1 MAMNPT
7 YKWVRFQQ
15 LQIIPHLEAV
25 ERGEIDRLAI
35 FMPPGHLLAHDTLVP
50 TPQGWREHGD
60 LEVGDYVFD
69 QSGAPVMVTNRSQV
83 FGADIRVTLS
93 NGEEFYAHENH
104 EWRVFDRTS
113 DRWKYLGTKYFL
125 KETKFSKARCLRS
138 AERGIYQLPLKNAVQ
153 YPEKQLALHPYALGA
168 WLGDGTSAGSKITFP
183 EKDRAIIERIES
195 LGYKKSAEWI
205 HKTTGILTASFG
217 GERFIGGGPFI
228 KGLNAYRLL
237 RHKHIPEAYKR
248 ASIEQ
253 RLQLISGLIDTDGHK
268 DKARG
273 RYRIVTTN
281 KELADDIE
289 EVILSLGWNPCVSV
303 GKLYNPEG
311 ATIISKQTPYY
322 VGFSPDRALPVA
334 LERKRLTDLAT
345 RRRQV
350 YIAEVERVGGNRIG
364 RCIEIENPNGLY
376 LVGKSYAATSNSKTD
391 LATRTFIPWFMG
403 RNPSKNAMVCSY
415 SADLASDDFG
425 ASIKARMNSALYS
438 QTFPGAVLT
447 RDSRS
452 KTSFTTKSGGH
463 FYSVGFGGG
472 VTGKRLDLIVLDD
485 LIKNKAEA
493 ESDAVQQDLF
503 DTYRAVI
510 KDRLRPR
517 SAIVMCVARGQR
529 VVMADGTWRAIEEIK
544 SGDSIL
550 SFDKVS
556 TAPVKKLVLDA
567 WSNGEAKTLKIVS
580 RSIETRVTG
589 NHPFLICRGT
599 KRDWSLQWV
608 KAQELNLGD
617 YIVTLKSKLPA
628 AGYRPTLFGHK
639 ADQSFYWLL
648 GFLYGDGWLIRDKS
662 RGLRGCA
669 VAKSIY
675 PELNNRVKEAYT
687 KCFRHDLRETKF
699 GYWRDD
705 SPLIA
710 RLLFSLGFGGSAKT
724 KTIPD
729 WVFRLRPCDIRSF
742 LRGYLDADGY
752 HREAKTGHNQTY
764 RAVSVNRELLD
775 QMRLLARVSG
785 VRTTKIFK
793 QVYRSPS
800 PKRNLPRATV
810 GYFEEF
816 SFLHDATE
824 LGTIWQNQKYFRKYF
839 RFEKVEQIDNAPST
853 EVFDLTIADTA
864 NFIVEGAV
872 VHNCMHRW
880 LINDVAGRVLAMDG
894 RIEEGGRWTV
904 LNLPAEDPP
913 NSGRFLWEDHYG
925 RDYYLEFKKDDDTW
939 ASKFQ
944 QDPQAQSGYKFKEEW
959 LEFYENPPPPGRFK
973 SYMFCDPAASKAK
986 SSDFTVINVFCPAQE
1001 RKLLLVDW
1009 VWDRLDP
1016 GERTDA
1022 MLRLCRKWN
1031 PQELYYETY
1040 GLNAD
1045 IFYLNEAMREGNFP
1059 PNAYARAVGKSG
1071 PGHNN
1076 SKEVRIDALIPYY
1089 RRGLIVLPRHF
1100 ERDRYDGTR
1109 IDYTEKF
1116 IEKEYKLYRGKKSIP
1131 HEDNLDCQSRIVDP
1145 AVRIDYELPQEQKA
1159 RAERPIRQGSS
1170 WYAVY

>member
-1 MAMNPT
+1 
-7 YKWVRFQQ
+7 
-15 LQIIPHLEAV
+15 
-25 ERGEIDRLAI
+25 
-35 FMPPGHLLAHDTLVP
+35 
-50 TPQGWREHGD
+50 
-60 LEVGDYVFD
+60 
-69 QSGAPVMVTNRSQV
+69 
-83 FGADIRVTLS
+83 
-93 NGEEFYAHENH
+93 
-104 EWRVFDRTS
+104 
-113 DRWKYLGTKYFL
+113 
-125 KETKFSKARCLRS
+125 
-138 AERGIYQLPLKNAVQ
+138 
-153 YPEKQLALHPYALGA
+153 
-168 WLGDGTSAGSKITFP
+168 
-183 EKDRAIIERIES
+183 
-195 LGYKKSAEWI
+195 
-205 HKTTGILTASFG
+205 
-217 GERFIGGGPFI
+217 
-228 KGLNAYRLL
+228 
-237 RHKHIPEAYKR
+237 
-248 ASIEQ
+248 
-253 RLQLISGLIDTDGHK
+253 
-268 DKARG
+268 
-273 RYRIVTTN
+273 
-281 KELADDIE
+281 
-289 EVILSLGWNPCVSV
+289 V

-617 YIVTLKSKLPA
+617 YFVTLKSKLPA
-628 AGYRPTLFGHK
+628 AGYRPTLFGH
-639 ADQSFYWLL
+639 
-648 GFLYGDGWLIRDKS
+648 
-662 RGLRGCA
+662 
-669 VAKSIY
+669 
-675 PELNNRVKEAYT
+675 N
-687 KCFRHDLRETKF
+687 
-699 GYWRDD
+699 
-705 SPLIA
+705 
-710 RLLFSLGFGGSAKT
+710 
-724 KTIPD
+724 
-729 WVFRLRPCDIRSF
+729 
-742 LRGYLDADGY
+742 
-752 HREAKTGHNQTY
+752 
-764 RAVSVNRELLD
+764 
-775 QMRLLARVSG
+775 
-785 VRTTKIFK
+785 
-793 QVYRSPS
+793 
-800 PKRNLPRATV
+800 
-810 GYFEEF
+810 
-816 SFLHDATE
+816 
-824 LGTIWQNQKYFRKYF
+824 KYF